1 MPKFIKP
8 GKVVIVL
15 NGRFAGRKAV
25 VVKNFDEGTKER
37 PYAHA
42 LVTGVEKYPYKVT
55 KDMARNKLVKRS
67 NLKPFS
73 KIVNYS
79 HIMPTRYGLDIDFKN
94 VVSSETVYGDAAK
107 RKETKKK
114 VKKLLRERYLQ
125 GKNKWFFTKLRF

>member
-1 MPKFIKP
+1 
-8 GKVVIVL
+8 
-15 NGRFAGRKAV
+15 
-25 VVKNFDEGTKER
+25 
-37 PYAHA
+37 
-42 LVTGVEKYPYKVT
+42 
-55 KDMARNKLVKRS
+55 MARNKLVKRS

-114 VKKLLRERYLQ
+114 VKKLLRER
-125 GKNKWFFTKLRF
+125 